1 MSQFKNNPNFNL
13 YYSDTDSIYIDKALP
28 DEFISSTV
36 LGKLKLEN
44 IIINGIFL
52 APKVYYLQTVDGKVI
67 YKVKGLKHE
76 VELTLENF
84 ESLLYKESFLEKFQN
99 KWIKNLSNGSIEIR
113 DELYTLKVTDNK
125 RKLIYDENSKLMN
138 SVPYIINDNKEIVNK

>member
-13 YYSDTDSIYIDKALP
+13 YYSDTDSIYIDKPLP

-99 KWIKNLSNGSIEIR
+99 K
-113 DELYTLKVTDNK
+113 
-125 RKLIYDENSKLMN
+125 
-138 SVPYIINDNKEIVNK
+138 